1 MFCAERR
8 REKQE
13 IKERIRRQRSLP
25 EGHLAADDAKERPKT
40 FKESLLAVT
49 NTKNFEI
56 LRDGLTKLRNSSGG
70 GHRDEAVPEA
80 GAEAA
85 AAEADSVEAGAS
97 SSLKVRYFRRA
108 TTYGFPF
115 ECSSPPLCWNEEEPN
130 HCLFSEYCIL
140 PKGKPS

>member
-8 REKQE
+8 RERQE

-25 EGHLAADDAKERPKT
+25 EGHLASDDAKVKPKT

-70 GHRDEAVPEA
+70 GHRDEALPVP
-80 GAEAA
+80 
-85 AAEADSVEAGAS
+85 
-97 SSLKVRYFRRA
+97 
-108 TTYGFPF
+108 
-115 ECSSPPLCWNEEEPN
+115 
-130 HCLFSEYCIL
+130 
-140 PKGKPS
+140 

>member
-8 REKQE
+8 KERQE

-25 EGHLAADDAKERPKT
+25 EGHLAADDTKERPKT

-70 GHRDEAVPEA
+70 GHRDEAVPET

-85 AAEADSVEAGAS
+85 AAEADSVEAGTS
-97 SSLKVRYFRRA
+97 SSLKVRLPQYFREA
-108 TTYGFPF
+108 TTMAF
-115 ECSSPPLCWNEEEPN
+115 
-130 HCLFSEYCIL
+130 IL
-140 PKGKPS
+140 TKN